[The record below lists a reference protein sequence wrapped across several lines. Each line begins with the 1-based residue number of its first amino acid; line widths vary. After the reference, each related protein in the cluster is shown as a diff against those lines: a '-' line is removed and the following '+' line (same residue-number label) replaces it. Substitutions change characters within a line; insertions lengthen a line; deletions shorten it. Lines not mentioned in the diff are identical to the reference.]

1 MGNGQNSSEPRNLE
15 SSLEV
20 SHHTFHIPSTAEGKT
35 AASYLKGRVR
45 KMTPMR
51 LDVAFHK
58 GMVRANGV
66 IIGSEQSLHKGDIV
80 EVDTTH
86 FDQPKVFPENIPI
99 RIVYEDADL
108 LILQKPSGMACHA
121 GLGVFY
127 GTLLNALAWH
137 FQESNQAGLKN
148 GLIHRLD
155 RGTSGLMLCAKTK
168 SCYDGLMRQMRDGE
182 IKRSYFV
189 ASASK
194 SQAESGLVDAPLGR
208 DPENP
213 FNIGILEGGKEARTR
228 YRWLEEKEGL
238 HLYQCHTETGRTHQV
253 RIHMASV
260 GAALF
265 GDQRYGG
272 KEADRLYLCSASIG
286 FKHPIDGSSW
296 NVRMERPDF
305 FQEQPEIIRD

>member
-1 MGNGQNSSEPRNLE
+1 M
-15 SSLEV
+15 
-20 SHHTFHIPSTAEGKT
+20 SHHTFHIPSTAEGKS
-35 AASYLKGRVR
+35 AAAYLQGRIR

-58 GMVRANGV
+58 GMVKANGE
-66 IIGSEQSLHKGDIV
+66 IIGALQSLHKGDIV

-99 RIVYEDADL
+99 RIVYEDEDL
-108 LILQKPSGMACHA
+108 IILQKPSGMACHA

-137 FQESNQAGLKN
+137 FQESNQIGLKN

-168 SCYDGLMRQMRDGE
+168 LCYDGLMEQMRNGQ
-182 IKRSYFV
+182 IRRSYFV
-189 ASASK
+189 GSALK
-194 SQAESGLVDAPLGR
+194 SRVLEGLIDAPLGR

-213 FNIGILEGGKEARTR
+213 FNIGIIEGGKEARTH
-228 YRWLEEKEGL
+228 YRWLENKEGVN
-238 HLYQCHTETGRTHQV
+238 LYECRTETGRTHQV

-260 GAALF
+260 GAPLL

-272 KEADRLYLCSASIG
+272 QEADRLYLCSASIG

-305 FQEQPEIIRD
+305 FQEETKIIHH

>member
-1 MGNGQNSSEPRNLE
+1 
-15 SSLEV
+15 V
-20 SHHTFHIPSTAEGKT
+20 SVHIFTIPSSAEGKS
-35 AASYLKGRVR
+35 AASFLKGRVR

-58 GMVRANGV
+58 GMIKANGN
-66 IIGSEQSLHKGDIV
+66 IIGSEQSLHRGDIV

-86 FDQPKVFPENIPI
+86 FDQPKVFPENIPF
-99 RIVYEDADL
+99 RIAYEDSDL

-127 GTLLNALAWH
+127 GTLLNAIAYH
-137 FQESNQAGLKN
+137 FQETNQLGLKN

-168 SCYDGLMRQMRDGE
+168 TCYDGLMKQMRDGE

-189 ASASK
+189 ASDVK
-194 SQAESGLVDAPLGR
+194 SHPAFGLVDAPLGR
-208 DPENP
+208 DPENA
-213 FNIGILEGGKEARTR
+213 FNIGIIEGGKEARTHFK
-228 YRWLEEKEGL
+228 WLEEFEGKQ
-238 HLYQCHTETGRTHQV
+238 LYQCTTETGRTHQV
-253 RIHMASV
+253 RIHMASI
-260 GAALF
+260 GAPLL

-286 FKHPIDGSSW
+286 FKHPIDGNFW
-296 NVRMERPDF
+296 NIRMERPDF
-305 FQEQPEIIRD
+305 FTEKPEIIRD

>member
-1 MGNGQNSSEPRNLE
+1 MSQHSFKIPGNY
-15 SSLEV
+15 
-20 SHHTFHIPSTAEGKT
+20 EGRSAT
-35 AASYLKGRVR
+35 SYLQGRIR
-45 KMTPMR
+45 KMSPQR

-58 GMVRANGV
+58 GMVKVNGDIV
-66 IIGSEQSLHKGDIV
+66 VAEHGLHKGDIV

-86 FDQPKVFPENIPI
+86 FDQPKIFPENIPL
-99 RIVYEDADL
+99 RIAYEDEHL
-108 LILQKPSGMACHA
+108 LIVQKPSGMACHA

-137 FQESNQAGLKN
+137 FQETQQTGLQN

-168 SCYDGLMRQMRDGE
+168 EAYEYLMTQMRNGE
-182 IKRSYFV
+182 IRRSYFV

-194 SQAESGLVDAPLGR
+194 SAQEKGLVDAPLGR
-208 DPENP
+208 DPDNP
-213 FNIGILEGGKEARTR
+213 FNICIIEGGKEARTHFQ
-228 YRWLEEKEGL
+228 YLEQVGEFYI
-238 HLYQCHTETGRTHQV
+238 YQCKTETGRTHQV
-253 RIHMASV
+253 RIHMASI
-260 GAALF
+260 GAPLL

-305 FQEQPEIIRD
+305 LQDSPKIIRD

>member
-1 MGNGQNSSEPRNLE
+1 MSFHSY
-15 SSLEV
+15 
-20 SHHTFHIPSTAEGKT
+20 HIPSTAEGKP
-35 AASYLKGRVR
+35 ANSYLKGRVR
-45 KMTPMR
+45 KMTPQR

-58 GMVRANGV
+58 GMVRVNGE
-66 IIGSEQSLHKGDIV
+66 IIGAEHTLHTGDLV

-86 FDQPKVFPENIPI
+86 FDQAKVFPENIPL
-99 RIVYEDADL
+99 RIAYEDEDL
-108 LILQKPSGMACHA
+108 LILHKPSGMACHA

-137 FQESNQAGLKN
+137 FQETNQVGLKN

-155 RGTSGLMLCAKTK
+155 RGTSGLMLCAKNKAT
-168 SCYDGLMRQMRDGE
+168 YDGLMQQMRDGE

-189 ASASK
+189 ASASR
-194 SQAESGLVDAPLGR
+194 SSANEGLVDAPLGR

-213 FNIGILEGGKEARTR
+213 FHIGIIEGGKEARTR
-228 YRWLEEKEGL
+228 YKWVEEHEGMQ
-238 HLYQCHTETGRTHQV
+238 LYQCFTETGRTHQV

-260 GAALF
+260 GAPLL

-272 KEADRLYLCSASIG
+272 KEAERLYLCSASIG

-296 NVRMERPDF
+296 NVRLDRPDF
-305 FQEQPEIIRD
+305 FEESTKMLHD